1 MILRHEGAP
10 EFSLKSGVTLS
21 LCLHAVF
28 LIIASFSLD
37 FGGYKAPV
45 VYSIEI
51 ESGSRVG
58 GVSQRSTD
66 PKTKVAPPT
75 AVQKKPE
82 TKKEKEQEKVATKQ
96 VKEPPKKVE
105 PLKEKEKKTPPKA
118 KEPKEQKVDD
128 LDKRLA
134 SAVQRYKGASTSA
147 GGTGFGST
155 GTGGAGMG
163 GGVVRPPEFFTY
175 KDLIEEKIKSGWRW
189 FDTRAALSAQVEFS
203 ISPQG
208 RISAIVIASSSKLL
222 EFDESA
228 LRAVAKADPL
238 PPPPTIVYRYFAR
251 VRMTFDPRD

>member
-1 MILRHEGAP
+1 MILKAEGSP
-10 EFSLKSGVTLS
+10 EFSLRSGV
-21 LCLHAVF
+21 
-28 LIIASFSLD
+28 IASVSLHVLFLLIANINFG
-37 FGGYKAPV
+37 FGGFHPPV

-51 ESGSRVG
+51 ESGSKLG
-58 GVSQRSTD
+58 GVAQKSTD

-75 AVQKKPE
+75 AVQKKTE
-82 TKKEKEQEKVATKQ
+82 TKKEKEAEKVSTKQ
-96 VKEPPKKVE
+96 AKEQPKKTE
-105 PLKEKEKKTPPKA
+105 ELKEKKQPQVKP

-134 SAVQRYKGASTSA
+134 SAVQRYKGASTNA
-147 GGTGFGST
+147 GGTNFGST

-175 KDLIEEKIKSGWRW
+175 KDLIEDKIKSGWRW

-208 RISAIVIASSSKLL
+208 KISAIVIASSSKLL

-238 PPPPTIVYRYFAR
+238 PPPPTTVYRYFAR

>member
-1 MILRHEGAP
+1 VILRHEGAP
-10 EFSLKSGVTLS
+10 EFSLKSGVIFS
-21 LCLHAVF
+21 VCLHVIF
-28 LIIASFSLD
+28 FIIANVSFG

-58 GVSQRSTD
+58 GVSQKSTD

-75 AVQKKPE
+75 AVQKKAE
-82 TKKEKEQEKVATKQ
+82 TKKVQEQEKIPTKQ
-96 VKEPPKKVE
+96 AKEQPKKVE
-105 PLKEKEKKTPPKA
+105 QVKEKKPQVKP
-118 KEPKEQKVDD
+118 KEPKVDD

-147 GGTGFGST
+147 GGIGFGST

-208 RISAIVIASSSKLL
+208 KLSAIVIASSSKLL

-238 PPPPTIVYRYFAR
+238 PPPPTTVYRFFAR